1 VAFVDEILA
10 DSPYRYYRLG
20 DATTTAVDDGSDGT
34 DGTHSAGVTLGVT
47 GLVGD
52 DDDAVSY
59 NGSSGYTSFLKLGT
73 SVNFDMGSHDAT
85 IMVAFVAPAL
95 AGNGTENALCGDY
108 DTISTNTGTTVFI
121 EELSSQLRLR
131 VFTACT
137 FSDTA
142 IYNSDYGALTPGATY
157 LLHLVWDTTARSW
170 VCYLNGSAITWN
182 SATPGS
188 FFPSVSLGD
197 PFYIGAVYDPGS
209 EKYFTGVMDEFA
221 LWRSKLTSTRIAAH
235 AAAVVSGPDMG
246 AASLP
251 MSLSGFIS
259 HDAASLPM
267 QLAGQTAYAAASL
280 PMLLESPAATHYQA
294 GVATWAPLVVL
305 DGTDITSQITGTVR
319 IQQEETA
326 SALCNL
332 QLLPGSGAIDPE
344 DYERKQLE
352 VSFVGKSGG
361 STLYTRRRFTGI
373 TTNASYNP
381 DTGVLS
387 IKGTTDLQGR
397 FENLSRDMIDAIVG
411 GQWSKHIFEESA
423 DGWQYA
429 KDRLSTQ
436 AAELH
441 VDEYGHLRVIP
452 WAAKA
457 APDVTF
463 TDAGRFNN
471 SLSLTRVN
479 RRELITDFTVNL
491 DFRFVRLRHREI
503 GVYLPDA
510 YGFCHYLNNGWS
522 LPPRSVVA
530 SAADS
535 TAWTRIGEITFI
547 PLPGPGTYCVPAR
560 GWNGEAQDFCLGASW
575 KAARR
580 WAQTVTEEYTLTVT
594 APDLSETIGVQ
605 ALSEDYGIETTYDA
619 TDYEADTSFADVPEG
634 ASLSVETNDYQLE
647 ATDVEEDGRAAMEAA
662 QEVVLAKVK
671 AEIIGRARRNRLSVS
686 PVYDPTITL
695 ASTVRVN
702 TPYLVAKGKVFGII
716 ETWNTETGALDMD
729 LTLALSRHG
738 GSGVAVD
745 SPLDAA
751 DQPAQA
757 TEDATDRVYV
767 MGYHIGGLTTVPD
780 NEEWDG
786 WITNAAEAVHVPGG
800 EIYRTRMVVNMP
812 EIEEAARDATVLQQ
826 PASYTL
832 AIPEDELTLSN

>member
-1 VAFVDEILA
+1 MAFVDEILA

-34 DGTHSAGVTLGVT
+34 DGTHVGGVTLGQA

-52 DDDAVSY
+52 DNDSVRYD
-59 NGSSGYTSFLKLGT
+59 GSTGYTSIPKLGT
-73 SVNFDMGSHDAT
+73 TNFDMGSHDAT
-85 IMVAFVAPAL
+85 FMVVFTAPAL
-95 AGNGTENALCGDY
+95 EGNGTLRALFGDY
-108 DTISTNTGTTVFI
+108 DSTGTPTGTRVFI
-121 EELSSQLRLR
+121 EEFSNQLTLY
-131 VFTACT
+131 VQTAFT
-137 FSDTA
+137 FSDQANYRTA
-142 IYNSDYGALTPGATY
+142 AGVITAGESYI
-157 LLHLVWDTTARSW
+157 LHFVWDTSAKSW
-170 VCYLNGSAITWN
+170 EAYLDGVALTWAL
-182 SATPGS
+182 ATPGT

-197 PFYIGAVYDPGS
+197 PLYLGAVYDPGD
-209 EKYFTGVMDEFA
+209 ERYYKGIIDEFA
-221 LWRSKLTSTRIAAH
+221 LWKSKLTTTRIAAH
-235 AAAVVSGPDMG
+235 ADAIVTGPDMG
-246 AASLP
+246 AASLQ
-251 MSLSGFIS
+251 MALSGFIS
-259 HDAASLPM
+259 HDQASLPM
-267 QLAGQTAYAAASL
+267 QLSAQTAYPAASL

-294 GVATWAPLVVL
+294 SVSTWAPLVVL
-305 DGTDITSQITGTVR
+305 DGTDITSNITGTIR

-332 QLLPGSGAIDPE
+332 QLIPASGSIDPE
-344 DYERKQLE
+344 DYERKPLE

-411 GQWSKHIFEESA
+411 GQWSTHIFEDSA

-436 AAELH
+436 AAEMH
-441 VDEYGHLRVIP
+441 VDEYGHMRVIP
-452 WAAKA
+452 WAAKTS
-457 APDVTF
+457 PDVTL

-510 YGFCHYLNNGWS
+510 YGFCHYLNNGWA
-522 LPPRSVVA
+522 LPPRSAVA

-535 TAWTRIGEITFI
+535 TAWTRIGDITFI

-560 GWNGEAQDFCLGASW
+560 GWNGEADDFCLGASW

-580 WAQTVTEEYTLTVT
+580 WAQTVTEEYSLTVT

-605 ALSEDYGIETTYDA
+605 ALSEDYGIEATYDA
-619 TDYEADTSFADVPEG
+619 TDYENDSSFADVPEG

-671 AEIIGRARRNRLSVS
+671 AEMLGRARRNRLNVS

-702 TPYLVAKGKVFGII
+702 TPYLVAKGKVFGIV
-716 ETWNTETGALDMD
+716 ETWNTQTGALDMD

-757 TEDATDRVYV
+757 TEEATDRVYV

-780 NEEWDG
+780 NDEWDG
-786 WITNAAEAVHVPGG
+786 WVTNAAAAVHVPGG

-832 AIPEDELTLSN
+832 AIPEDELTMSN